1 MKKLLSIA
9 LVLVMIFAIAPMT
22 YVSASVIEI
31 AQGFEL
37 DADGVTA
44 TNCTVKRVNTNAYE
58 GEYSY
63 QAMLK
68 TALWNQNGQ
77 YVSSTNLKNYV
88 KIAIP
93 DSANIV
99 GNVGFYAYKT
109 QYNGVKCEAWGVELA
124 DGTRYF
130 TKFSQYAFNKN
141 VWTNINFIGKTMY
154 QYGATSNTKVIAVED
169 FSGDNKIASLIVALA
184 GTTDKGYET
193 LIDNVYYETD
203 VAKSSYIVKIDG
215 EQVADV
221 PFGELYTVQT
231 PPAHYCYT
239 DGKTYYY
246 GGEQIELKKD
256 TELYSE
262 VEKQQ
267 TVFTMDPGSRMEA
280 AATGNIGSG
289 KEGAEY
295 LDVNGDMKLA
305 IKLKSDQ
312 SAYFKLPSDWSAKP
326 YYKPISIKI
335 NLDKSISGTVGFK
348 QVDFSSS
355 IATGTNAP
363 TGNVLNLFT
372 SAGSLNYAPITYTI
386 DVTEDIYDCS
396 YFVAKLY
403 TSSNWSESNPTY
415 VYVDNVTITYEY
427 DFNYTPSINVTM
439 VEGAGVRFNEVNG
452 LRFRANVDKAALQNF
467 VANGY
472 TVTMGTL
479 IAPADYYASYTDMTL
494 DTDKRILNVVTTSF
508 YNEEAGTIAGSIG
521 KIKDENIGRNF
532 IARAYV
538 MVEKDGETLVFYADD
553 NDNTRSLK
561 QVSISALED
570 DTADYTQE
578 QRDFL
583 DTWSKANDWA

>member
-1 MKKLLSIA
+1 MKKILSIA

-280 AATGNIGSG
+280 AATGNIGYG

-403 TSSNWSESNPTY
+403 TSSNWTESSPTY

-427 DFNYTPSINVTM
+427 DFNYTPSIDVTM
-439 VEGAGVRFNEVNG
+439 VEGAQVRFNQVNG

-578 QRDFL
+578 QKDFL

>member
-1 MKKLLSIA
+1 
-9 LVLVMIFAIAPMT
+9 
-22 YVSASVIEI
+22 
-31 AQGFEL
+31 
-37 DADGVTA
+37 
-44 TNCTVKRVNTNAYE
+44 
-58 GEYSY
+58 
-63 QAMLK
+63 
-68 TALWNQNGQ
+68 
-77 YVSSTNLKNYV
+77 
-88 KIAIP
+88 
-93 DSANIV
+93 
-99 GNVGFYAYKT
+99 
-109 QYNGVKCEAWGVELA
+109 
-124 DGTRYF
+124 
-130 TKFSQYAFNKN
+130 
-141 VWTNINFIGKTMY
+141 
-154 QYGATSNTKVIAVED
+154 
-169 FSGDNKIASLIVALA
+169 
-184 GTTDKGYET
+184 
-193 LIDNVYYETD
+193 
-203 VAKSSYIVKIDG
+203 
-215 EQVADV
+215 
-221 PFGELYTVQT
+221 
-231 PPAHYCYT
+231 
-239 DGKTYYY
+239 
-246 GGEQIELKKD
+246 
-256 TELYSE
+256 
-262 VEKQQ
+262 
-267 TVFTMDPGSRMEA
+267 MDPGSRMEA

-427 DFNYTPSINVTM
+427 DFNYTPSIDVTM
-439 VEGAGVRFNEVNG
+439 VEGAQVRFNQVNG

-494 DTDKRILNVVTTSF
+494 DTDKKILNVVTTSF

-553 NDNTRSLK
+553 NNNTRSLK
-561 QVSISALED
+561 QVSILALED
-570 DTADYTQE
+570 STADYTQE
-578 QRDFL
+578 QKDFL

>member
-256 TELYSE
+256 T
-262 VEKQQ
+262 
-267 TVFTMDPGSRMEA
+267 
-280 AATGNIGSG
+280 
-289 KEGAEY
+289 
-295 LDVNGDMKLA
+295 
-305 IKLKSDQ
+305 
-312 SAYFKLPSDWSAKP
+312 
-326 YYKPISIKI
+326 
-335 NLDKSISGTVGFK
+335 
-348 QVDFSSS
+348 
-355 IATGTNAP
+355 
-363 TGNVLNLFT
+363 
-372 SAGSLNYAPITYTI
+372 
-386 DVTEDIYDCS
+386 
-396 YFVAKLY
+396 
-403 TSSNWSESNPTY
+403 
-415 VYVDNVTITYEY
+415 
-427 DFNYTPSINVTM
+427 
-439 VEGAGVRFNEVNG
+439 
-452 LRFRANVDKAALQNF
+452 
-467 VANGY
+467 
-472 TVTMGTL
+472 
-479 IAPADYYASYTDMTL
+479 
-494 DTDKRILNVVTTSF
+494 
-508 YNEEAGTIAGSIG
+508 
-521 KIKDENIGRNF
+521 
-532 IARAYV
+532 
-538 MVEKDGETLVFYADD
+538 
-553 NDNTRSLK
+553 
-561 QVSISALED
+561 
-570 DTADYTQE
+570 
-578 QRDFL
+578 
-583 DTWSKANDWA
+583 